1 MKTMSELYR
10 GYEITWKIVVSPK
23 GLKDDNGVSPTVRF
37 WTPRGQPQDKMLI
50 YSPKI
55 ALSAKYVPKRYDDPE
70 EYQNHESLNLPI
82 NMVYTFANRIR
93 SVYQAL
99 ADPKMFHKDANG
111 NIIMDKNLAIQNSKK
126 MSLYNANLVIMPAVV
141 YYGDSQGYGAV
152 ISMGGKPVGRMMH
165 FEMKELCEL
174 IDHLDFQVY
183 SILLSV
189 LEKNCEID
197 DKLTRLQGDVS
208 EILSILKCGNKM
220 EVQLP
225 KRDPNGLTWQQVQ
238 NQREGDFLL

>member
-1 MKTMSELYR
+1 MKTISELYR

-55 ALSAKYVPKRYDDPE
+55 ALSAKYTPKRYDDPE

-82 NMVYTFANRIR
+82 NMVYTFANRMR

-99 ADPKMFHKDANG
+99 ADPKMFHKDASG

-126 MSLYNANLVIMPAVV
+126 MSLYIIVV
-141 YYGDSQGYGAV
+141 TGSDKDNKSYT
-152 ISMGGKPVGRMMH
+152 I
-165 FEMKELCEL
+165 ELSEL
-174 IDHLDFQVY
+174 KSPNRDIKKYIDDLNH
-183 SILLSV
+183 ILLDTMVKYIMDIIKSYDGK
-189 LEKNCEID
+189 ENEI
-197 DKLTRLQGDVS
+197 
-208 EILSILKCGNKM
+208 
-220 EVQLP
+220 
-225 KRDPNGLTWQQVQ
+225 
-238 NQREGDFLL
+238 

>member
-1 MKTMSELYR
+1 M
-10 GYEITWKIVVSPK
+10 VV
-23 GLKDDNGVSPTVRF
+23 
-37 WTPRGQPQDKMLI
+37 
-50 YSPKI
+50 
-55 ALSAKYVPKRYDDPE
+55 
-70 EYQNHESLNLPI
+70 
-82 NMVYTFANRIR
+82 
-93 SVYQAL
+93 
-99 ADPKMFHKDANG
+99 FH
-111 NIIMDKNLAIQNSKK
+111 L
-126 MSLYNANLVIMPAVV
+126 
-141 YYGDSQGYGAV
+141 
-152 ISMGGKPVGRMMH
+152 
-165 FEMKELCEL
+165 
-174 IDHLDFQVY
+174 HLDFQVY